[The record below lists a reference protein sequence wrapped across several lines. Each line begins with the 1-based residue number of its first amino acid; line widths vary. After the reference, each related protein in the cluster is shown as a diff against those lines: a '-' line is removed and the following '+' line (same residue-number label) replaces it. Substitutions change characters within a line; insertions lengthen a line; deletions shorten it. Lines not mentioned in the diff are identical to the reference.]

1 MKQLI
6 KNSIPALL
14 IALGIIILGL
24 CIKSGIDTFSNR
36 DRIVTVRG
44 LAELE
49 VKANKVTWPI
59 VFKQVGND
67 LPAIYDQNQAT
78 NNAII
83 KFLTDNGISKDEISV
98 NAPDIVDMQA
108 EMYNNSNSPYR
119 YNVTSVI
126 VVVSENVD
134 KVRELIERQSELL
147 RNGIAITDGGWQYQ
161 TSYEF
166 TDLNSVKP
174 DMIGEATESA
184 RAAGQKFAND
194 SHSKLGKI
202 KTATQGQFSIEDRD
216 PNTPYIKEIRVV
228 STITFYLED

>member
-1 MKQLI
+1 MKQLL
-6 KNSIPALL
+6 KNTLPALL
-14 IALGIIILGL
+14 IAFGLALLGIF
-24 CIKSGIDTFSNR
+24 IKAGFATFSDR
-36 DRIVTVRG
+36 DRTVTVRG

-67 LPAIYDQNQAT
+67 LTAIYDQNQAT

-83 KFLTDNGISKDEISV
+83 KFLTDNGISQDEISV
-98 NAPDIVDMQA
+98 NPPDIVDMQA
-108 EMYNNSNSPYR
+108 EMYGNNNNPYR

-134 KVRELIERQSELL
+134 KVRELIQRQSELL
-147 RNGIAITDGGWQYQ
+147 RNGIAITDGGWEYRI
-161 TSYEF
+161 SYEY
-166 TDLNSVKP
+166 TDLNSIKP

-184 RAAGQKFAND
+184 RLAGQKFAND

-202 KTATQGQFSIEDRD
+202 KTATQGQFTIEDRD
-216 PNTPYIKEIRVV
+216 PNTPYIKDIRVV